1 MNWLLIVVAAV
12 IAGFG
17 IRGYQKGIIKMT
29 ISIISMV
36 LGIVIAFTLSPMI
49 SDSLCN
55 SDIVRNYVSQWV
67 NEGLG
72 IEEKCLEM
80 TDNMVNSIK
89 GTDKKESEK
98 ISVTQ
103 KKEVIE
109 NLKLPEKIKNSI
121 SENIAEEVG
130 TKGKITAVNFA
141 GVISEYI
148 ARLIIKT
155 VTYIVIFIIFKV
167 LLHFVMIV
175 FNLVDKLPIIGEM
188 NELAG
193 GAVGVVSGL
202 FIVWLGF
209 FALLLFSTTS
219 FGISCYECINDS
231 EILTFL
237 YNNNL
242 LVHWVLK
249 SVI

>member
-1 MNWLLIVVAAV
+1 MNWLLIVVVAV
-12 IAGFG
+12 IVGFG
-17 IRGYQKGIIKMT
+17 IRGYQKGIIKMA

-36 LGIVIAFTLSPMI
+36 LGIVIAFALAPMI
-49 SDSLCN
+49 SDSLCS
-55 SDIVRNYVSQWV
+55 SDIVRNHVSQWV

-72 IEEKCLEM
+72 IEERCLEM
-80 TDNMVNSIK
+80 TDNMVDSIK
-89 GTDKKESEK
+89 GTDKTKSEN
-98 ISVTQ
+98 ISLTQ
-103 KKEVIE
+103 KEEVIE
-109 NLKLPEKIKNSI
+109 NLKLPQKIKNSI
-121 SENIAEEVG
+121 SENIAEVIG

-141 GVISEYI
+141 GAISEYI

-167 LLHFVMIV
+167 LLHIVLIV
-175 FNLVDKLPIIGEM
+175 FNLVDKLPFIGEM

-193 GAVGVVSGL
+193 GIAGAVSGL
-202 FIVWLGF
+202 FVVWVGF
-209 FALLLFSTTS
+209 LALLLFSTTS

-231 EILTFL
+231 AILTFL

-249 SVI
+249 NVL